1 MQMLPVTLSL
11 APRVVFDL
19 RDEYQSTFTASLVPD
34 SSDHSSLTGTRRS
47 IARVLG
53 QATFLADPT
62 SPRDANWPFA
72 ETVEL
77 VTQGSAG
84 GIRAFH
90 GRIRTIG
97 GVLLNQTTRQ
107 LVKTT
112 TCRLTIQARGFQQ
125 LVLDPFE
132 IPGRESTQAIPQP
145 LFLLPA
151 ADYPF
156 PSGSQQPSLLEGAIR
171 RIDGTGMAD
180 AAINVSAVDTQ
191 NGNTRSFDT
200 NTASDGRYLVVLD
213 KLLIDSGPANF
224 SHIDVKISHP
234 DWAGTN
240 VPFVKRSI
248 AIEAINGKF
257 LQPKRFVF
265 PTTVLTGKV
274 LSEGRPVPGA
284 TVSLSSTNEPLLVG
298 SVRTNKFGIWE
309 LFGDAR
315 LLGKG
320 DDAIDGAK
328 LTATANGKS
337 KELDFVVHY
346 GKRNPIPPISLPQT

>member
-19 RDEYQSTFTASLVPD
+19 RDEYQSTFTAPQVPD
-34 SSDHSSLTGTRRS
+34 SSDPSLLTGTRRS
-47 IARVLG
+47 VARVLG

-77 VTQGSAG
+77 ITQGSAG

-90 GRIRTIG
+90 GRIRTID

-107 LVKTT
+107 LIKTT
-112 TCRLTIQARGFQQ
+112 KCRLTIQASGFQQ
-125 LVLDPFE
+125 LILDAFE

-171 RIDGTGMAD
+171 KVDGTGMED
-180 AAINVSAVDTQ
+180 AAINVFAVDLQ

-200 NTASDGRYLVVLD
+200 KTAADGRYLVVLD
-213 KLLIDSGPANF
+213 KLLIDSGPASFNR
-224 SHIDVKISHP
+224 IDVKISHP

-248 AIEAINGKF
+248 AIEAKDGKF

-265 PTTVLTGKV
+265 PSTVLTGKV
-274 LSEGRPVPGA
+274 LREGRPVSGA
-284 TVSLSSTNEPLLVG
+284 TVSLSSTNEPLIQGRV
-298 SVRTNKFGIWE
+298 VTNVYGDWE
-309 LFGDAR
+309 YYGDPR
-315 LLGKG
+315 LPLE
-320 DDAIDGAK
+320 GAD
-328 LTATANGKS
+328 TATLNIAFNGKS
-337 KELDFVVHY
+337 INVPDAIPVPF
-346 GKRNPIPPISLPQT
+346 GKRRSIGSISLPLN